1 MRFTYKDGTVDSEG
15 GEFASVTK
23 SGFAGNLSIN
33 ISGNFNAQ
41 IKRSFRGLIIN
52 DPSGRAGLIRK
63 NLNVAIGNQ
72 EYFVKL
78 GELGSIVSK
87 KDSQTSV
94 GDGNSDVL
102 VLKREGKLLIAEI
115 TDRKYTLLAM
125 VYIALTG
132 YFEKSIA
139 KAPSPFSIRNGI
151 VSNFMIVIAI
161 LVFIFLNAKYIG
173 GFYGGLALTV
183 LILIGA
189 FIVRGIPP
197 KMNKNNE

>member
-1 MRFTYKDGTVDSEG
+1 MRFTYKNGTVDSEG

-33 ISGNFNAQ
+33 ISGKFNAQ

-52 DPSGRAGLIRK
+52 DPSGRVGLIRK
-63 NLNVAIGNQ
+63 NLNVAIGNR

-87 KDSQTSV
+87 KDSQTSI
-94 GDGNSDVL
+94 GDGNSEVL